1 MLLRELRCDVV
12 LLRGASMYCIE
23 QVRCGVLLLRELLQ
37 QKRQIKINWTR
48 ELAFLLYKYRD
59 KMGGLGLNYNRL
71 GTSND

>member
-1 MLLRELRCDVV
+1 M
-12 LLRGASMYCIE
+12 E

-59 KMGGLGLNYNRL
+59 KMGDWGLIII
-71 GTSND
+71 D